1 MEVASLILSAIS
13 TLAAVISAVA
23 AIKAKDEVMK
33 LRNSIYGNDNTQ
45 VSGNVHVENS
55 GGNRG
60 VISGVNSGEI
70 NI

>member
-23 AIKAKDEVMK
+23 AIRAKDEVTK
-33 LRNSIYGNDNTQ
+33 LRNSICGNDNTQ
-45 VSGNVHVENS
+45 VSGNVQVENS
-55 GGNRG
+55 GGNNG

-70 NI
+70 NM

>member
-1 MEVASLILSAIS
+1 MEVASLVLSAIS
-13 TLAAVISAVA
+13 TFAAVISAIA

-45 VSGNVHVENS
+45 ISGNVHVEN
-55 GGNRG
+55 GGGKHG
-60 VISGVNSGEI
+60 VLSGVNSGEI